1 MSKTIKKVNYRRK
14 REGKTNYKK
23 RLKLLLSKKPRL
35 VIRRSL
41 NNISLQIIEY
51 QTNGDK
57 IIVGTNSSEL
67 KKMGWT
73 ANTGNIPAAYLTGL
87 LLAKKANE
95 KKVGE
100 VVVDLGLHSTTKGSR
115 IFAALKGAID
125 NGLKTPHSESMFPN
139 EESIKGTNITNY
151 LKNQKESKTQFSK
164 YQKNKIDILKQFED
178 TKKKLMK

>member
-1 MSKTIKKVNYRRK
+1 M
-14 REGKTNYKK
+14 
-23 RLKLLLSKKPRL
+23 
-35 VIRRSL
+35 
-41 NNISLQIIEY
+41 
-51 QTNGDK
+51 
-57 IIVGTNSSEL
+57 
-67 KKMGWT
+67 
-73 ANTGNIPAAYLTGL
+73 
-87 LLAKKANE
+87 
-95 KKVGE
+95 GE